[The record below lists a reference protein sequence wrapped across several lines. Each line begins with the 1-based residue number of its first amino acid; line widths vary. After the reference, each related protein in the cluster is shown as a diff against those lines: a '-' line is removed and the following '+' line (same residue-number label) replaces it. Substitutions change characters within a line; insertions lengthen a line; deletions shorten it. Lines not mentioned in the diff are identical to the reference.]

1 MMILGLSVFQKKSF
15 KGFNTFD
22 LCDLEYVS
30 RSFLFANFV
39 RHHQRNILANYDDSR
54 PFGISEEVV

>member
-1 MMILGLSVFQKKSF
+1 MIILGLSVFQKKSF

-22 LCDLEYVS
+22 LCDLEYGS
-30 RSFLFANFV
+30 RSFIFANFV
-39 RHHQRNILANYDDSR
+39 RLHPRNLPAKYENSR